1 MAYAHKKHFNKTLL
15 ALLLT
20 SQSTLAFSAMDYEV
34 SKIKDIGQSAAISA
48 DGRVIAGTY
57 EISNDNYRPFI
68 IIDGNAVDLSKYA
81 AGNNSIYV
89 SGLSADGNI
98 ATGYIV
104 DGNNKSDSKMYI
116 YDTNTDTVN
125 IPDQQAFV
133 SVASLGISGDG
144 KTVIGIADEKA
155 FRFSGQDGITLLDP
169 SETATS
175 TANGVNYDG
184 SVIVG
189 RYISGSGQAFKYTG
203 DKGMVSL
210 GTLREGNAGQS
221 GANAVS
227 ADGLVTVGWSNISEY
242 ETHAMSHTDKDGMR
256 DLGTLKKDNSGYSS
270 ASSVSDDGQ
279 FIVGSSDNEDDIARG
294 FVYVSGEKKMY
305 ELKPIQGSFEGE
317 SSAEAISADGK
328 VVAGYVQNDNNETSA
343 VLWKLDYKP
352 PMTPLEPSK
361 PVDPSEPLT
370 PLEPSEPVD
379 PAEPVK
385 PVKPILPLTPVDPA
399 DNGGITVSDPVD
411 IIETRN
417 TVTKLANSSYQVLD
431 LYQTALY
438 NLAES
443 RCQMGED
450 NYCTGLFTQYD
461 NVHQN
466 NRVATGVFGSFRLPA
481 ENWTLGASLN
491 FAVNTHLADGYDTRG
506 SNNPGVGAWLRYQ
519 ENKDNSGFNSE
530 LSAAFLQQGLEIT
543 RQAQRG
549 TETGKGNSDIKGY
562 SVKFTTG
569 YGITVS
575 ENTLVTPLTAIKYH
589 NVTRAGYT
597 ESNGIDFPATYGRAG
612 NKNLDLQLG
621 VDLKHQ
627 FNKSTELDAGIGADI
642 KLSHKRDAFTGHIQY
657 VNDDAYIYDRGN
669 SQSIKPYAR
678 AGVNYFITEN
688 STIRGDIGYHTTDYR
703 NDGLQVGLSYSYHW

>member
-15 ALLLT
+15 ALLLA

-57 EISNDNYRPFI
+57 EISNNNYRPFI

-81 AGNNSIYV
+81 AGNNSIYI
-89 SGLSADGNI
+89 SGLSADGNT

-104 DGNNKSDSKMYI
+104 DENDKSNSKMYI

-125 IPDQQAFV
+125 IPEQQAFT

-144 KTVIGIADEKA
+144 KTVIGIADEHA
-155 FRFSGQDGITLLDP
+155 FRFTGQDGITLLNP

-189 RYISGSGQAFKYTG
+189 RFISGSGQAFKYTN

-210 GTLREGNAGQS
+210 GTLREGNAGTS

-227 ADGLVTVGWSNISEY
+227 ADGLVIVGWSNISEY

-270 ASSVSDDGQ
+270 ASSVSHDGQ

-328 VVAGYVQNDNNETSA
+328 VVAGYVQNDNNETTA

-361 PVDPSEPLT
+361 PVDPTKPLT
-370 PLEPSEPVD
+370 PLEPS
-379 PAEPVK
+379 K
-385 PVKPILPLTPVDPA
+385 PVTPTEPLTPPEPTKPVNPA
-399 DNGGITVSDPVD
+399 SDPIY
-411 IIETRN
+411 IIKTRD
-417 TVTKLANSSYQVLD
+417 TLTKMADSNYQILD

-443 RCQMGED
+443 RCQMGDD
-450 NYCTGLFTQYD
+450 NYCAGLFTQYD

-491 FAVNTHLADGYDTRG
+491 FAVNTRLADGYDTRG
-506 SNNPGVGAWLRYQ
+506 NNHPGVGAWLRYQ

-530 LSAAFLQQGLEIT
+530 LSAAFLQQDLEIT
-543 RQAQRG
+543 RQEHLG
-549 TETGKGNSDIKGY
+549 TENGKGNSDIKGY
-562 SVKFTTG
+562 YVKFTTG

-575 ENTLVTPLTAIKYH
+575 ENTLVTPLAAIKYH

-657 VNDDAYIYDRGN
+657 VNDGAYIYDRGD
-669 SQSIKPYAR
+669 SQSVKPYAR

-688 STIRGDIGYHTTDYR
+688 STLRGDIGYHTTDYR

>member
-1 MAYAHKKHFNKTLL
+1 MAFAHKKHFNKTLL

-34 SKIKDIGQSAAISA
+34 SKIKNIGQSAAISA
-48 DGRVIAGTY
+48 DGRVVAGTY

-98 ATGYIV
+98 AIGYIV
-104 DGNNKSDSKMYI
+104 DVNNKSDSKMYI

-125 IPDQQAFV
+125 IPDQQAFA

-189 RYISGSGQAFKYTG
+189 RFISGSGQAFKYTG

-210 GTLREGNAGQS
+210 GTLREENAGES

-270 ASSVSDDGQ
+270 ASSVSSDGQ

-305 ELKPIQGSFEGE
+305 ELKPLQESFEGE

-370 PLEPSEPVD
+370 PLEPSEPV
-379 PAEPVK
+379 K

-411 IIETRN
+411 IIKTRN

-443 RCQMGED
+443 RCQMGDD
-450 NYCTGLFTQYD
+450 NYCAGLFTQYD

-466 NRVATGVFGSFRLPA
+466 SRVATGVFGSFRLPA

-491 FAVNTHLADGYDTRG
+491 FAVNTRLADGYDTRG
-506 SNNPGVGAWLRYQ
+506 NNHPGVGAWLRYQ

-562 SVKFTTG
+562 YVKFTTG

-575 ENTLVTPLTAIKYH
+575 ANTLVTPLAAIKYH

-642 KLSHKRDAFTGHIQY
+642 KLSHQRDAFTGHIQY
-657 VNDDAYIYDRGN
+657 VNDADYIYDRGN
-669 SQSIKPYAR
+669 SQSVKPYAR

-688 STIRGDIGYHTTDYR
+688 STLRGDIGYHTTDYR
-703 NDGLQVGLSYSYHW
+703 NDGLQIGLSYSYHW

>member
-15 ALLLT
+15 ALLLA

-57 EISNDNYRPFI
+57 EISNNNYRPFI

-81 AGNNSIYV
+81 AGNNSIYI
-89 SGLSADGNI
+89 SGLSADGNT

-104 DGNNKSDSKMYI
+104 DENDKSNSKMYI

-125 IPDQQAFV
+125 IPEQQTFT

-144 KTVIGIADEKA
+144 KTVIGIADEHA
-155 FRFSGQDGITLLDP
+155 FRFTGQDGITLLNP

-189 RYISGSGQAFKYTG
+189 RFISGSGQAFKYTN

-210 GTLREGNAGQS
+210 GTLREGNAGTS

-270 ASSVSDDGQ
+270 ASSVSHDGQ

-328 VVAGYVQNDNNETSA
+328 VVAGYVQNDNNETTA

-361 PVDPSEPLT
+361 PVDPTKPLT
-370 PLEPSEPVD
+370 PLEPS
-379 PAEPVK
+379 K
-385 PVKPILPLTPVDPA
+385 PVTPTEPLTPPEPTKPVNPA
-399 DNGGITVSDPVD
+399 SDPIY
-411 IIETRN
+411 IIKTRD
-417 TVTKLANSSYQVLD
+417 TLTKMADSNYQILD

-438 NLAES
+438 NLAEG
-443 RCQMGED
+443 RCQMGDD
-450 NYCTGLFTQYD
+450 NYCAGLFTQYD

-491 FAVNTHLADGYDTRG
+491 FAVNTRLADGYDTRG
-506 SNNPGVGAWLRYQ
+506 NNHPGVGAWLRYQ

-530 LSAAFLQQGLEIT
+530 LSAAFLQQDLEIT
-543 RQAQRG
+543 RQEHLG
-549 TETGKGNSDIKGY
+549 TENGKGNSDIKGY
-562 SVKFTTG
+562 YVKFTTG

-575 ENTLVTPLTAIKYH
+575 ENTLVTPLAAIKYH

-642 KLSHKRDAFTGHIQY
+642 KLNHKRDAFTGHIQY
-657 VNDDAYIYDRGN
+657 VNDGAYIYDRGD
-669 SQSIKPYAR
+669 SQSVKPYAR

-688 STIRGDIGYHTTDYR
+688 STLRGDIGYHTTDYR

>member
-34 SKIKDIGQSAAISA
+34 SKIKDIGQSSSVSA
-48 DGRVIAGTY
+48 DGKVIAGTY
-57 EISNDNYRPFI
+57 EISNNNYRPFI

-81 AGNNSIYV
+81 AGNNSIYI
-89 SGLSADGNI
+89 SGLSADGNT

-104 DGNNKSDSKMYI
+104 DENDKSNSKMYI
-116 YDTNTDTVN
+116 YDINTDTVN
-125 IPDQQAFV
+125 IPEQQVFT

-144 KTVIGIADEKA
+144 KTVIGIADEHA
-155 FRFSGQDGITLLDP
+155 FRFTGQDGITLLNP

-189 RYISGSGQAFKYTG
+189 RFISGSGQAFKYTN

-210 GTLREGNAGQS
+210 GTLREGNAGTS

-270 ASSVSDDGQ
+270 ASSVSHDGQ

-328 VVAGYVQNDNNETSA
+328 VVAGYVQNDNNETTA

-361 PVDPSEPLT
+361 PVDPTKPLT
-370 PLEPSEPVD
+370 PLEPS
-379 PAEPVK
+379 K
-385 PVKPILPLTPVDPA
+385 PVTPTEPLTPPEPTKPVNPA
-399 DNGGITVSDPVD
+399 SDPIY
-411 IIETRN
+411 IIKTRD
-417 TVTKLANSSYQVLD
+417 TLTKMADSNYQILD

-443 RCQMGED
+443 RCQMGDD
-450 NYCTGLFTQYD
+450 NYCAGLFTQYD

-491 FAVNTHLADGYDTRG
+491 FAVNTRLADGYDTRG
-506 SNNPGVGAWLRYQ
+506 NNHPGVGAWLRYQ

-530 LSAAFLQQGLEIT
+530 LSAAFLQQDLEIT
-543 RQAQRG
+543 RQEHLG
-549 TETGKGNSDIKGY
+549 TENGKGNSDIKGY
-562 SVKFTTG
+562 YVKFTTG

-575 ENTLVTPLTAIKYH
+575 ENTLVTPLAAIKYH

-642 KLSHKRDAFTGHIQY
+642 KLNHKRDAFTGHIQY
-657 VNDDAYIYDRGN
+657 VNDGAYIYDRGD
-669 SQSIKPYAR
+669 SQSVKPYAR

-688 STIRGDIGYHTTDYR
+688 STLRGDIGYHTTDYR

>member
-15 ALLLT
+15 ALLLA

-57 EISNDNYRPFI
+57 EISNNNYRPFI

-81 AGNNSIYV
+81 AGNNSIYI
-89 SGLSADGNI
+89 SGLSADGNT

-104 DGNNKSDSKMYI
+104 DENDKSNSKMYI

-125 IPDQQAFV
+125 IPEQHAFT
-133 SVASLGISGDG
+133 SVASLGISGDS
-144 KTVIGIADEKA
+144 KTVIGIADEHA
-155 FRFSGQDGITLLDP
+155 FRFTGQDGITLLNP

-189 RYISGSGQAFKYTG
+189 RFISGSGQAFKYTN

-210 GTLREGNAGQS
+210 GTLREGNAGTS

-270 ASSVSDDGQ
+270 ASSVSHDGQ

-328 VVAGYVQNDNNETSA
+328 VVAGYVQNDNNETTA

-361 PVDPSEPLT
+361 PVDPTKPLT
-370 PLEPSEPVD
+370 PLEPS
-379 PAEPVK
+379 K
-385 PVKPILPLTPVDPA
+385 PVTPTEPLTPPEPTKPVNPA
-399 DNGGITVSDPVD
+399 SDPIY
-411 IIETRN
+411 IIKTRD
-417 TVTKLANSSYQVLD
+417 TLTKMADSNYQILD

-443 RCQMGED
+443 RCQMGDD
-450 NYCTGLFTQYD
+450 NYCAGLFTQYD

-491 FAVNTHLADGYDTRG
+491 FAVNTRLADGYDTRG
-506 SNNPGVGAWLRYQ
+506 NNHPGVGAWLRYQ

-530 LSAAFLQQGLEIT
+530 LSAAFLQQDLEIT
-543 RQAQRG
+543 RQEHLG
-549 TETGKGNSDIKGY
+549 TENGKGNSDIKGY
-562 SVKFTTG
+562 YVKFTTG

-575 ENTLVTPLTAIKYH
+575 ENTLVTPLAAIKYH

-642 KLSHKRDAFTGHIQY
+642 KLNHKRDAFTGHIQY
-657 VNDDAYIYDRGN
+657 VNDGAYIYDRGD
-669 SQSIKPYAR
+669 SQSVKPYAR

-688 STIRGDIGYHTTDYR
+688 STLRGDIGYHTTDYR